1 METKEYIRDV
11 LTDDLELAFRIR
23 TTSKPIEEVNKKIF
37 VQVIKLL
44 VEVNDRTEFM
54 TTELGID
61 AIGYDD
67 KFFQAIEGLM
77 KIAFNKNQ
85 VLLIE
90 MYLNEIP
97 IMDKDWDGTITVL
110 IKEEEV
116 RVAFKTPLDLW
127 NTIQKFK

>member
-1 METKEYIRDV
+1 METREYIRDV

-44 VEVNDRTEFM
+44 AEVNDRTEFM
-54 TTELGID
+54 STELGID
-61 AIGYDD
+61 VIGYDD

-77 KIAFNKNQ
+77 KIAFNKKQ

-110 IKEEEV
+110 IEEEEV

>member
-11 LTDDLELAFRIR
+11 LADDLELAFRIR

-44 VEVNDRTEFM
+44 AEVNDRTEFM
-54 TTELGID
+54 STELGID
-61 AIGYDD
+61 VIGYDD

-77 KIAFNKNQ
+77 KIAFNKKQ

-110 IKEEEV
+110 IEEEEV

>member
-44 VEVNDRTEFM
+44 AEVNDRTEFM
-54 TTELGID
+54 STELGID
-61 AIGYDD
+61 VIGYDD

-77 KIAFNKNQ
+77 KIAFNKKQ

-97 IMDKDWDGTITVL
+97 IMDKEWDGTITVL

-127 NTIQKFK
+127 NTIQKFN

>member
-1 METKEYIRDV
+1 METKEDIRDV

-77 KIAFNKNQ
+77 KIAFNKKQ

-110 IKEEEV
+110 IEEEEV

>member
-11 LTDDLELAFRIR
+11 LTDDLELAFRIK

-44 VEVNDRTEFM
+44 AEVNDRTEFM
-54 TTELGID
+54 STELGID
-61 AIGYDD
+61 VIGYDD

-77 KIAFNKNQ
+77 KIAFNKKQ

-110 IKEEEV
+110 IEEEEV

>member
-11 LTDDLELAFRIR
+11 VTYDLELAFRIR

-44 VEVNDRTEFM
+44 AEVNDRTEFM
-54 TTELGID
+54 STELGID
-61 AIGYDD
+61 VIGYDD

-77 KIAFNKNQ
+77 KIAFNKKQ

-97 IMDKDWDGTITVL
+97 IMDKEWDGTITVL
-110 IKEEEV
+110 IEEEEV

>member
-77 KIAFNKNQ
+77 KIAFNKKQ

-110 IKEEEV
+110 IEEEEV
-116 RVAFKTPLDLW
+116 RVSFKTPLDLW

>member
-23 TTSKPIEEVNKKIF
+23 ATSKPIEEVNKKIF

-44 VEVNDRTEFM
+44 AEVNDRTEFM
-54 TTELGID
+54 STELGID
-61 AIGYDD
+61 VIGYDD

-77 KIAFNKNQ
+77 KIAFNKKQ

-110 IKEEEV
+110 IEEEEV

>member
-44 VEVNDRTEFM
+44 AEVNDRTEFM
-54 TTELGID
+54 STELGID
-61 AIGYDD
+61 IIGYDD

-77 KIAFNKNQ
+77 KIAFNKKQ

-97 IMDKDWDGTITVL
+97 IMEKDWDGTITVL
-110 IKEEEV
+110 IEEEEV

>member
-54 TTELGID
+54 STELGID
-61 AIGYDD
+61 VIGYDD

-77 KIAFNKNQ
+77 KIAFNKKQ

-110 IKEEEV
+110 IEEEEV

>member
-1 METKEYIRDV
+1 METREYIRDV
-11 LTDDLELAFRIR
+11 LTDDLELAFRIK

-44 VEVNDRTEFM
+44 AEVNDRTEFM
-54 TTELGID
+54 STELGID
-61 AIGYDD
+61 VIGYDD

-77 KIAFNKNQ
+77 KIAFNKKQ

-97 IMDKDWDGTITVL
+97 IMDKEWDGTITVL